1 MKLYPHYKNLLEDW
15 SSGVIFI
22 NQDNGSFNSLDF
34 TRQKA
39 VVMHEVGH
47 ALKLRHIDEK
57 VNSKENSFMAMSIMR
72 GRHSDINDTITLYDK
87 LSLKKKWG

>member
-1 MKLYPHYKNLLEDW
+1 
-15 SSGVIFI
+15 
-22 NQDNGSFNSLDF
+22 
-34 TRQKA
+34 
-39 VVMHEVGH
+39 MHEVGH